1 MIDCHCHLHYPQ
13 FKEDREAII
22 QELAQNN
29 ISVINSSVDPG
40 EIPKAKELAGIEGIH
55 WCLGL
60 TASCLE
66 TKKVDETIR
75 LVREY
80 RGDIVGVGEVGL
92 DYHWV
97 KKDDER
103 GILRENLKRFLEYTT
118 KKRIPLV
125 VHCRNAEDD
134 VLDLLEE
141 YGKPAMLHSFSGNIQ
156 QAERAWSL
164 DCITSI
170 PSSLAY
176 SKPKQRICR
185 QAPLES
191 LVLETDS
198 PYLSPTPGKR
208 NTPLNILETTRLAAE
223 VRKTSF
229 SRLDEAV
236 TLNACKF
243 FSIE

>member
-80 RGDIVGVGEVGL
+80 RGDIVAS
-92 DYHWV
+92 
-97 KKDDER
+97 ER
-103 GILRENLKRFLEYTT
+103 
-118 KKRIPLV
+118 
-125 VHCRNAEDD
+125 
-134 VLDLLEE
+134 
-141 YGKPAMLHSFSGNIQ
+141 SG
-156 QAERAWSL
+156 
-164 DCITSI
+164 
-170 PSSLAY
+170 
-176 SKPKQRICR
+176 
-185 QAPLES
+185 
-191 LVLETDS
+191 
-198 PYLSPTPGKR
+198 
-208 NTPLNILETTRLAAE
+208 
-223 VRKTSF
+223 
-229 SRLDEAV
+229 
-236 TLNACKF
+236 
-243 FSIE
+243 